1 MHNKSM
7 FDWDDIRLFLATA
20 RGNTIRGT
28 ARDLGITHAT
38 VSRRLHAL
46 EEKLGAKLFE
56 RTVDGHTLTSAGHS
70 ILEAA
75 ERAEREMATIDRKLF
90 AQDTRMAGVVR
101 LSIHDILFHSLLHT
115 SLKDFQKKH
124 PMIEL
129 DINATGRLA
138 NLAQREADLVVRA
151 TKTPPESAIGRKI
164 AASPLA
170 VYASK
175 AYLKNRPKLDRWVK
189 LTYGPSETPPVPA
202 RTVVTV
208 DSAHATARLIADS
221 VGMGTLPC
229 YQGDTFPGL
238 YRVPE
243 IDLIP
248 DLDLWI
254 LVHADLRKT
263 PRVRVLLDHLYGT
276 LENAKE
282 LIEGKRPKSGPLTS
296 TQDKT

>member
-1 MHNKSM
+1 M
-7 FDWDDIRLFLATA
+7 FDWDDIRLFLGAA
-20 RGNTIRGT
+20 RTSTIRGA

-56 RTVDGHTLTSAGHS
+56 RTIDGHTLTSAGHS
-70 ILEAA
+70 IMETA

-115 SLKDFQKKH
+115 SLKEFQKKH
-124 PMIEL
+124 PLIEL

-151 TKTPPESAIGRKI
+151 TKTPPESAVGRKI
-164 AASPLA
+164 AHSPLA
-170 VYASK
+170 VFASK
-175 AYLKNRPKLDRWVK
+175 NYLKNRPKLDRLVE
-189 LTYGPSETPPVPA
+189 LTYGPSEKPPIPA
-202 RTVVTV
+202 RTVVPV
-208 DSAHATARLIADS
+208 DSAHATARLIADG

-243 IDLIP
+243 TDLIP
-248 DLDLWI
+248 DLDMWM

-263 PRVRVLLDHLYGT
+263 PRIRVLLDHLYET
-276 LENAKE
+276 LDDAKD
-282 LIEGKRPKSGPLTS
+282 LIEGKRPKPSPPDKA
-296 TQDKT
+296 QDKP